1 MITTHTLRVLE
12 YDRVLRLIAD
22 EARSQAGRERVLAR
36 APLGDPEA
44 LDHAQAHL
52 REALTLARSTAGLPQ
67 VAHDDLGEV
76 LAQARAGG
84 AVLDPD
90 AITRVARALRVARE
104 VKEALTD
111 GEHVGPILRDHAD
124 ALTPSRDLESR
135 ISHTIGPGGDILDS
149 ASPKLAKLRRQIL
162 SMRESVRR
170 RLEGLFQSLDLSKD
184 GDEYVTF
191 RSGRYVIPVLARD
204 RGRAP
209 GIVHD
214 QSGSGQTFFV
224 EPFAVVEENNALA
237 RCQAEIAAE
246 ERRILAELT
255 DRIRDFAAPLAANA
269 EVLGVL
275 DEIFALAAFAVRHG
289 LIVPDI
295 DKTSARIRL
304 VRAKHPIMVVEA
316 ASPDDV
322 VPLELDLGERE
333 RILILTGPNMGG
345 KTVALKTVGLS
356 VLMAVSGLP
365 VVADPGTVIP
375 FVRTVAADIGDEQ
388 SITENLST
396 FASHL
401 KHLGE
406 FLTSK
411 DDPALVLLD
420 ELGTGTDP
428 SEGGALARAYLEALD
443 GPGVR
448 IVATTHLNQLKDF
461 AAGHPSAVNGSMAF
475 DEATLR
481 SRFTLELG
489 SPGRSRAFEV
499 AERLEFPG
507 EVLTRARS
515 LVSEEERRMDTL
527 LAEVESARERARIAE
542 QDAARAREEAERHL
556 ADAREREERAREQV
570 AKAKAQASAEA
581 ERILREADSLVK
593 ETRKKLTGTATP
605 RAPEVEAVGRQVR
618 EQRQAAQAKAR
629 PRPANH
635 GPAEHPPLD
644 PASVTSGTRLWS
656 LDLGSVVEAL
666 EPCRGKTVHVS
677 KGGIRFE
684 VAVDRLRGMSAA
696 KGSGGAGD
704 RGTSRGRG
712 VSTHVSSDASVPT
725 EIDLRGLDGAEA
737 TGTVEQYLDRAL
749 MANLGVVR
757 IIHGKGT
764 GVLRQRVREVLGTHF
779 GVQKS
784 RPGEP
789 GEGGEGVTVVHLG
802 DPQA

>member
-1 MITTHTLRVLE
+1 LITTHTLRVLE

-36 APLGDPEA
+36 APLADPDA
-44 LDHAQAHL
+44 LDHAQAHV
-52 REALTLARSTAGLPQ
+52 REALALAHSTAGLPQ
-67 VAHDDLGEV
+67 VAHDELREV

-84 AVLDPD
+84 AVLEPD
-90 AITRVARALRVARE
+90 SITRVARALRVARE

-111 GEHVGPILRDHAD
+111 SEEAGPILRDHAA

-135 ISHTIGPGGDILDS
+135 ISHAIGPSGDILDS

-184 GDEYVTF
+184 GDEYVTY

-204 RGRAP
+204 RGKAP

-237 RCQAEIAAE
+237 RCQAEIGIE
-246 ERRILAELT
+246 ERRVLSELT
-255 DRIRDFAAPLAANA
+255 DRIRDFATPLATNV
-269 EVLGVL
+269 EVLAIL
-275 DEIFALAAFAVRHG
+275 DEVFALAAFAMRHG
-289 LIVPDI
+289 LTVPEI
-295 DKTSARIRL
+295 DRTSARIRL
-304 VRAKHPIMVVEA
+304 VRARHPIMVAET

-345 KTVALKTVGLS
+345 KTVALKTIGLS
-356 VLMAVSGLP
+356 VLMGVSGLP

-411 DDPALVLLD
+411 DEPALVLLD

-461 AAGHPSAVNGSMAF
+461 AAGHASAVNGSMSF

-507 EVLTRARS
+507 SVLDRARS
-515 LVSEEERRMDTL
+515 LVSDEERRMDTL
-527 LAEVESARERARIAE
+527 LAEVESARERARKAE
-542 QDAARAREEAERHL
+542 QEAARAREEAERHL

-570 AKAKAQASAEA
+570 AKARAQASEEA

-593 ETRKKLTGTATP
+593 ETRKKLTGTVKP
-605 RAPEVEAVGRQVR
+605 RVPEVEAVGRQVR

-629 PRPANH
+629 PRPGADGH
-635 GPAEHPPLD
+635 AEHPPLD
-644 PASVTSGTRLWS
+644 PATVAPGTRLFS

-666 EPCRGKTVHVS
+666 EVCRGKTVHVS

-684 VAVDRLRGMSAA
+684 VAVDRLRAMGGSKGA
-696 KGSGGAGD
+696 GSGGSGGGA
-704 RGTSRGRG
+704 SRRRG
-712 VSTHVSSDASVPT
+712 VSTHVSQDGNVPT

-737 TGTVEQYLDRAL
+737 TDTVEQYLDRAM

-757 IIHGKGT
+757 IIHGKGS
-764 GVLRQRVREVLGTHF
+764 GVLRQKVREVLRAHF
-779 GVQKS
+779 GVLKS
-784 RPGEP
+784 RPGEQ

-802 DPQA
+802 DG